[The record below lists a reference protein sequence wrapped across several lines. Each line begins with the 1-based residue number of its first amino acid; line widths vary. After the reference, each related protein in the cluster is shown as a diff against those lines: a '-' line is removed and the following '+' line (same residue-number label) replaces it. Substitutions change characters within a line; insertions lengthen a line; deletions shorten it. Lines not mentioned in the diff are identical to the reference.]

1 MMKRLEQRLREAIEL
16 CMLRIGYCVKTREVS
31 GTGDM
36 AGVKG
41 WTKSQP
47 SERKSRLDRDL

>member
-1 MMKRLEQRLREAIEL
+1 MYAKDRLLRDRE
-16 CMLRIGYCVKTREVS
+16 REVS

-36 AGVKG
+36 AGVNG

-47 SERKSRLDRDL
+47 FERESGLDGDL